1 MIAIVTDST
10 AYLTKKEAKELG
22 VRMVPMTYTVS
33 GHLFNESFVDQN
45 GNYERLIFRN
55 LQRCTTSQA
64 PISAFMSVFEELL
77 RHDYEVF
84 CIVISSRLSGTYSSA
99 SIAAK
104 EVHKGKI
111 IVVDSLTTAGGLAML
126 VRKAKKL
133 ADEGYSLKEITRI
146 IEDCRDKIGIVFSVD
161 NMDALR
167 RSGRLGIVRQ
177 SVGTILNIRPILL
190 CEDGAIVAYGAAR
203 GRSEQIKELIARI
216 PRNVKKVVVHNLGE
230 KINIDLMITSI
241 KKKFPSIKVGRCK
254 LGPVLGIHLGPG
266 VIGVSWTTE

>member
-10 AYLTKKEAKELG
+10 AYLTKKEAKALG

-33 GHLFNESFVDQN
+33 GLPFNESFVDQN
-45 GNYERLIFRN
+45 GNYERMIFRN
-55 LQRCTTSQA
+55 LQRCTTAQA

-77 RHDYEVF
+77 RHNYEVF
-84 CIVISSRLSGTYSSA
+84 CIVMSSRLSGTYSSA

-104 EVHKGKI
+104 EVDKDKI

-126 VRKAKKL
+126 VKKARKL
-133 ADEGYSLKEITRI
+133 ADEGCSLQEITRV
-146 IEDCRDKIGIVFSVD
+146 IEESRSKIGIAFSVD
-161 NMDALR
+161 DMDALR

-190 CEDGAIVAYGAAR
+190 CEDGAVISHGVAR
-203 GRSEQIKELIARI
+203 GRSEQVRELIARI
-216 PRNVKKVVVHNLGE
+216 PHNVKRVIVHHLGE
-230 KINIDLMITSI
+230 KVNIDGLIAAV
-241 KKKFPSIKVGRCK
+241 KKRFPSIKINQCK

-266 VIGVSWTTE
+266 VIGVSWMTE

>member
-10 AYLTKKEAKELG
+10 AYLTKKEAKALG

-33 GHLFNESFVDQN
+33 GLPFNESFVDQN
-45 GNYERLIFRN
+45 GNYERLIFHN

-64 PISAFMSVFEELL
+64 PISAFMSVFEELM
-77 RHDYEVF
+77 RQNYEVF

-104 EVHKGKI
+104 EVNRDKI

-126 VRKAKKL
+126 VNKAKKL
-133 ADEGYSLKEITRI
+133 ADEGVSLPEITRI
-146 IEDCRDKIGIVFSVD
+146 IEESRNNVGIAFSVD

-190 CEDGAIVAYGAAR
+190 CEDGAVVAHGVTR

-216 PRNVKKVVVHNLGE
+216 PQNAKRVIVHHLGE
-230 KINIDLMITSI
+230 KINLDVLISGI
-241 KKKFPSIKVGRCK
+241 KKKFPSIKIGQCK
-254 LGPVLGIHLGPG
+254 LGPVLGIHLGQG
-266 VIGVSWTTE
+266 VIGVSWMTE